1 MATTNWQ
8 TKKLGELA
16 NYINGYTFKPT
27 DWVSSGLPIIRIQN
41 LNDTNKDY
49 HYFNGDI
56 GEKYRVRK
64 GDILISW
71 SASLGSY
78 IWDKDEAW
86 LNQHIFKVL
95 VNEKEINKDFFYLLS
110 MTVLEEMKRKAH
122 GGTMKHITKNLF
134 ENIQVQVPPLSI
146 QQQIVERLDAIR
158 KLQELNN
165 KEIEK
170 AEELFDSYLVQ
181 QFTHNKKLVTKKI
194 GEVTESIS
202 YGLSTSVAG
211 NLDENGTPI
220 LTMAEVNDDGSISY
234 LRIRKIKVG
243 EKERNKFLLSKGDV
257 LFNWRNASKKLI
269 GKTVIF
275 ESDRPTI
282 YASFLLKVVPKAE
295 LSNYYLAYYLN
306 FLRRSNYF
314 SNYCKEQANNTV
326 NASELRTIDI
336 HYPPLAEQKKIVDEL
351 FAIQKYKEQLLLQKE
366 AVTSFFEST
375 LNKAMKG
382 ELVQ

>member
-1 MATTNWQ
+1 MNNWQ
-8 TKKLGELA
+8 TKKLGEICDFLFGYPFKA
-16 NYINGYTFKPT
+16 NDFNGEKRGVP
-27 DWVSSGLPIIRIQN
+27 VIRI
-41 LNDTNKDY
+41 
-49 HYFNGDI
+49 GDI
-56 GEKYRVRK
+56 GKNSTDKYYDKSFDRK
-64 GDILISW
+64 YLVNQNDILIGLSGSIKVNKW
-71 SASLGSY
+71 NGPSAL
-78 IWDKDEAW
+78 
-86 LNQHIFKVL
+86 LNQRIVKLNNFKPGIVEEFVFYQLPMALSHLEKQLTQGTVKNVL
-95 VNEKEINKDFFYLLS
+95 ISHLL
-110 MTVLEEMKRKAH
+110 
-122 GGTMKHITKNLF
+122 
-134 ENIQVQVPPLSI
+134 NIRIIIPPLSI